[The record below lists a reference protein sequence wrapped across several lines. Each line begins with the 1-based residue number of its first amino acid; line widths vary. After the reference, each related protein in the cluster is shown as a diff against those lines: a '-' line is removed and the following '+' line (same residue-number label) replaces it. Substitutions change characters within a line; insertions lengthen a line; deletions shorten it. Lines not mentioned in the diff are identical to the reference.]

1 MLILSRKPR
10 QSIIINHDVKI
21 IVLGVQGTQV
31 RLGIEA
37 PPDYS
42 IHRQE
47 IYASIQRGE
56 PHVSKSE
63 TIRAV

>member
-10 QSIIINHDVKI
+10 QSIIINHNVKFI
-21 IVLGVQGTQV
+21 ILGVQGNQV
-31 RLGIEA
+31 RIGIEA
-37 PPDYS
+37 PEDYS

-56 PHVSKSE
+56 PHVPKCE
-63 TIRAV
+63 TIRTV